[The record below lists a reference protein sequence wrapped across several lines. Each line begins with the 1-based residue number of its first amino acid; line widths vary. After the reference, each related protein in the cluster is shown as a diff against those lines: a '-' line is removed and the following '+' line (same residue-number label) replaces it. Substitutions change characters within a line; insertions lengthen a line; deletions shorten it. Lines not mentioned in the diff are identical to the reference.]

1 MEIGKST
8 ENDVPT
14 IMRIYAAARRFMAE
28 HGNPNQWGPTNWP
41 PERLIR
47 SDIASGESYVCRAGG
62 KIVGTFCFRMGA
74 DAEPVYRAI
83 EQGSWRDP
91 SPYGVVHRLASDGS
105 VRGVGRAC
113 IEWAFA
119 QCGHLRID
127 THHDNTVMQ
136 DLLAK
141 TGFTRC
147 GVIHVV
153 EDDNPRFAY
162 ERVAV
167 PKAPPCATGQG
178 V

>member
-1 MEIGKST
+1 
-8 ENDVPT
+8 
-14 IMRIYAAARRFMAE
+14 
-28 HGNPNQWGPTNWP
+28 
-41 PERLIR
+41 
-47 SDIASGESYVCRAGG
+47 
-62 KIVGTFCFRMGA
+62 
-74 DAEPVYRAI
+74 
-83 EQGSWRDP
+83 
-91 SPYGVVHRLASDGS
+91 
-105 VRGVGRAC
+105 
-113 IEWAFA
+113 
-119 QCGHLRID
+119 
-127 THHDNTVMQ
+127 MQ